1 MTNTARALP
10 PMVDIHTHIEGAAH
24 PAFVRAQAA
33 KYNVD
38 LSQIFADDGETY
50 AWHDFTSFIAAYGA
64 VSDVLRAP
72 EDYIALTEDVLM
84 RQAADGVIYQEF
96 FCSHDNS
103 DRMGCSVTDMWDA
116 MAEGAA
122 RAKAATDIECRFIT
136 TGVRNIGMHH
146 IDEAAKLAEKH
157 PHPMV
162 TGFGM
167 AGDERMG
174 RVAEVANAFERAQHA
189 GLRLTA
195 HAGELCG
202 PQSVRDCLDHLK
214 VERIGH
220 GVRAVE
226 DMDLVKR
233 LAHEGIVLE
242 VCPGSNIALNV
253 FEPETH
259 PLRTLHEAGV
269 AVTVAADDPPFFAT
283 TTRAEYEMAWG
294 RFGFSLNELTE
305 LSKVAIAAAFVDDTT
320 RAKLFA
326 KLEDTQTHK

>member
-1 MTNTARALP
+1 MA
-10 PMVDIHTHIEGAAH
+10 DIHTHIEGAAH
-24 PAFVRAQAA
+24 PAFVRDQAR

-38 LSQIFADDGETY
+38 LSGIFAEDGETY
-50 AWHDFTSFIAAYGA
+50 GWHDFTSFIAAYGA

-72 EDYIALTEDVLM
+72 EDYVELTKDVLL

-103 DRMGCSVTDMWDA
+103 DRMGCHVTDMWDA

-122 RAKAATDIECRFIT
+122 QAKAATGIECRFIT

-146 IDEAAKLAEKH
+146 IDEAAELAEKH

-174 RVAEVANAFERAQHA
+174 HPSEVGGAFARAKGA

-202 PQSVRDCLDHLK
+202 AESVRDCLEHLQ

-226 DMDLVKR
+226 DPDLVKR
-233 LAHEGIVLE
+233 LADEQIVLE
-242 VCPGSNIALNV
+242 VCPGSNIALGV
-253 FEPETH
+253 FAADKH
-259 PLRTLHEAGV
+259 PLRTLHDAGV
-269 AVTVAADDPPFFAT
+269 PVTVSADDPPFFAT
-283 TTRAEYEMAWG
+283 STQAEYEMAAST
-294 RFGFSLNELTE
+294 FGFSRGENNEMTRT
-305 LSKVAIAAAFVDDTT
+305 AINVAFVDDAT
-320 RAKLFA
+320 RTALLAKL
-326 KLEDTQTHK
+326 DTPQQ